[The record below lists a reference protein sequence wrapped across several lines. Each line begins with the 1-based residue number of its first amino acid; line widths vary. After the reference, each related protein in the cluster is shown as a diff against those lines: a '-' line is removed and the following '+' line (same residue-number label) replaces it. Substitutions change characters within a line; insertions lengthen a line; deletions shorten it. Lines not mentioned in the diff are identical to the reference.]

1 MYPSRGGAVY
11 FLCFAQGLLQP
22 AGSYLPDVF
31 GDRVQPAH
39 KEMELFLRYIRGL
52 LFGPWPAQPA
62 VFPAFVKEQISRA
75 GPQQSFD
82 AVRASSAE
90 KEQGTA
96 FEWVEPIIITDD
108 LGKSLDPFTEIY
120 VSGLS

>member
-1 MYPSRGGAVY
+1 MQYFIQKVYGFSGKRAERFQHGWLPVYPSRGGAVY

-52 LFGPWPAQPA
+52 LF
-62 VFPAFVKEQISRA
+62 
-75 GPQQSFD
+75 
-82 AVRASSAE
+82 
-90 KEQGTA
+90 
-96 FEWVEPIIITDD
+96 
-108 LGKSLDPFTEIY
+108 
-120 VSGLS
+120 